1 MFWLILIYSYLS
13 KILVLLVKTFRLG
26 NGTTLTG
33 LIFEKYYPQV
43 TARLCNGVKKIILV
57 TGTNGKTTTRSLLVK
72 IFEDNEV
79 AVCTNLGGANIMRG
93 IVATMLS
100 NWNWKGQPKIK
111 TMILEVEEATIPILT
126 KYINPAQIIVTN
138 IFRDQLDAYGEIDQT
153 LEYFKQSINQTT
165 SDIIINS
172 DDQKLLQILKGVTR
186 NITGF
191 GIQDKN
197 IKMLD
202 FEKSSC
208 QVKIN
213 FDQQII
219 ASQIGHKNL
228 TALIET
234 NWYEQ
239 KKLKNNFE
247 IQTNLL
253 GTYNIYNVLAALA
266 CTFPIFG
273 HSAVDSIA
281 KAQPVFGR
289 GEKINYRNKEIWLF
303 LVKNPA
309 GMNQVCDLI
318 STNFHNERLKMSFLI
333 NDKIADGKDVS
344 WLWDCEIE
352 EFVKANSQFE
362 YFTSGI
368 RGLDM
373 LLRLEHAN
381 ANVQLKDNFETIE
394 SMLEKNIYSFNANKE
409 KHIILATYTAML
421 KARKL
426 IGERVKISNISDEG
440 N

>member
-1 MFWLILIYSYLS
+1 MFWLFLIYSYLS
-13 KILVLLVKTFRLG
+13 KILVFVLKTLRLG
-26 NGTTLTG
+26 SGTTLPG
-33 LIFEKYYPQV
+33 LVFEKYYPAIP
-43 TARLCNGVKKIILV
+43 ARLCRGVDKIILV

-72 IFEDNEV
+72 IFEDNGV
-79 AVCTNLGGANIMRG
+79 SICTNLGGANIMRG
-93 IVATMLS
+93 IVSTMLA

-111 TMILEVEEATIPILT
+111 TMILEVEEATMPILT
-126 KYINPAQIIVTN
+126 KYINPAQIVITN

-153 LEYFKQSINQTT
+153 LAFFKQSIEQTT
-165 SDIIINS
+165 SDIIINT
-172 DDQKLLQILKGVTR
+172 DDQKLLQILKGINR

-191 GIQDKN
+191 GIEDKN

-208 QVKIN
+208 QIRIN

-219 ASQIGHKNL
+219 ASKITHKNL
-228 TALIET
+228 IAHIET
-234 NWYEQ
+234 NWLEQ

-253 GTYNIYNVLAALA
+253 GTYNIYNALAALA
-266 CTFPIFG
+266 CTFPIFE
-273 HSAVDSIA
+273 HNAVDCIT

-289 GEKINYRNKEIWLF
+289 GEKISYRNKEIWLF

-318 STNFHNERLKMSFLI
+318 STNFRGEKIKVSFLV

-344 WLWDCEIE
+344 WLWDCEFE
-352 EFVKANSQFE
+352 EFVAINHKFE
-362 YFTSGI
+362 YCTSGT

-373 LLRLEHAN
+373 LLRLEHAG
-381 ANVQLKDNFETIE
+381 AKVKLKNNFDNIE
-394 SMLEKNIYSFNANKE
+394 AMLDKNIYNFNADKE
-409 KHIILATYTAML
+409 KHIILATYTAIL
-421 KARKL
+421 KVRKL

>member
-1 MFWLILIYSYLS
+1 ML
-13 KILVLLVKTFRLG
+13 KTFRIG
-26 NGTTLTG
+26 NGTTITG

-43 TARLCNGVKKIILV
+43 TARLCSKVEKIILV

-72 IFEDNEV
+72 IFEDNGIGI
-79 AVCTNLGGANIMRG
+79 CTNLGGANIMRG
-93 IVATMLS
+93 IVSTMLA

-126 KYINPAQIIVTN
+126 KYINPSQIVITN
-138 IFRDQLDAYGEIDQT
+138 IFRDQLDAYAEIDQT
-153 LEYFKQSINQTT
+153 LGFFKKTIDQTT

-191 GIQDKN
+191 GIEDKN

-202 FEKSSC
+202 FEKSSS

-213 FDQQII
+213 FDHQII
-219 ASQIGHKNL
+219 ASHITHQNL
-228 TALIET
+228 TAHIET
-234 NWYEQ
+234 NWLEQ
-239 KKLKNNFE
+239 KKIKNNFE
-247 IQTNLL
+247 IQTSLL
-253 GTYNIYNVLAALA
+253 GTYNIYNALAALA
-266 CTFPIFG
+266 CTFPIFE
-273 HSAVDSIA
+273 SNAVDSIV

-318 STNFHNERLKMSFLI
+318 STNFNNEKAKISFLI

-344 WLWDCEIE
+344 WLWDCDIE
-352 EFVKANSQFE
+352 EFIKTGKQFE
-362 YFTSGI
+362 FSTSGI
-368 RGLDM
+368 RGLDI
-373 LLRLEHAN
+373 LLRLEHAG
-381 ANVQLKDNFETIE
+381 AKVELKNNFDNIE
-394 SMLEKNIYSFNANKE
+394 ALLEKNIYNFNVDKE

-421 KARKL
+421 KVRKL